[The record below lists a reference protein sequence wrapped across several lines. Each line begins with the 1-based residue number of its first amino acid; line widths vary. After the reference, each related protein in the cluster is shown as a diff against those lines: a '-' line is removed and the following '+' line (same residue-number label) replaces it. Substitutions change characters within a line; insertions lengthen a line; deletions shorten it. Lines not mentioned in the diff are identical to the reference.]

1 MVKKISSNKFKK
13 IVDFFNYLNLIIYK
27 LMPKADLAIF
37 LDVELQIILKRNA
50 NKIKPEPNN
59 FVKKRYEQTKELNL
73 KAKKIINYKNHK
85 NLNEATNDCLKI
97 ISKFISK

>member
-1 MVKKISSNKFKK
+1 MNK
-13 IVDFFNYLNLIIYK
+13 
-27 LMPKADLAIF
+27 
-37 LDVELQIILKRNA
+37 
-50 NKIKPEPNN
+50 
-59 FVKKRYEQTKELNL
+59 KELNL